1 MKDDHPQLTRPAL
14 TLLLRAIG
22 HPKAMLNADL
32 VDDLPEIRELLA
44 NQWLVPCGNRDGYIE
59 VDGRDYELEWDSES
73 NSHRYFSPT
82 AGWVAVPAD
91 RLKSYKVH
99 FEVLLAGIRR
109 WLDIPARTQPALLLP
124 ELLWELGET
133 WIGRR
138 RMAVLFL
145 RRASLP
151 DTLSRVRMALFG
163 HPRRGSCLIITD
175 TKPSPHG
182 PSLPGDPILLPL
194 PDLFSPNR
202 DVLDRVDMETLAA
215 FVGMPAQS
223 TKEWTPVEC
232 SEDGGYLRI
241 HDREYRFTGH
251 THKRIIRI
259 LYEAWERGEPRQRT
273 ASVLEEAESRSRTI
287 SQAFSGCKEDWRSA
301 IGYGGGYCWLITE
314 AT

>member
-1 MKDDHPQLTRPAL
+1 MKDDHPRLTRPAL
-14 TLLLRAIG
+14 TLLLRTIG

-32 VDDLPEIRELLA
+32 VDDLPEIGELLS
-44 NQWLVPCGNRDGYIE
+44 NRWLVPSGNRAGYVE
-59 VDGRDYELEWDSES
+59 VDGRDYELEWDSERKAY
-73 NSHRYFSPT
+73 RYFSPAT
-82 AGWVAVPAD
+82 GWVTVPPD
-91 RLKSYKVH
+91 QLKSCKVH
-99 FEVLLAGIRR
+99 FEQLLSAIRQ
-109 WLDIPARTQPALLLP
+109 WLDMPERTPPETLLP

-145 RRASLP
+145 RRAGLP
-151 DTLSRVRMALFG
+151 ETLSRVRTALLEY
-163 HPRRGSCLIITD
+163 PRRGSCLILTD
-175 TKPSPHG
+175 TNPSQHG
-182 PSLPGDPILLPL
+182 PALPGDPILLPL

-202 DVLDRVDMETLAA
+202 DVLDRVDMETLAT

-223 TKEWTPVEC
+223 TKEWAPVEC
-232 SEDGGYLRI
+232 SKDGGYLRI
-241 HDREYRFTGH
+241 HDREYRFSGH

-314 AT
+314 AA